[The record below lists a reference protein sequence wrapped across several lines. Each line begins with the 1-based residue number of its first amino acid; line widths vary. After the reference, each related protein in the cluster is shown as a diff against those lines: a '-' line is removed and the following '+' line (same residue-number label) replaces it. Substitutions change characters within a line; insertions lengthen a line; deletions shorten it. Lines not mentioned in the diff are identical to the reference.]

1 MLDVKNIH
9 LIGIGGAGMT
19 SLANILV
26 EAGYNVSGSDIKT
39 FSKSKELEKKRV
51 KIYIGHSA
59 SNIDNS
65 DLVVFSSAIPESNI
79 EIIEARKRGIP
90 SLHRM
95 DMITLLFREKDIIGV
110 AGTHGKTTT
119 TSMISKMLIDNKIDA
134 SFYVGGESKDVP
146 FGSHFGKD
154 RYLVLETDEH
164 DLSFLKITP
173 YIPVVL
179 NVDRDHLSMD
189 GPFKGNFSLL
199 KDAFKRFME
208 SSSSHKVILSLDD
221 DFLKDYSKSTKIEVL
236 SFSLKDRNATLFAKN
251 IEINGLNTS
260 CDIFLNGKNVGR
272 LKLKIPGEKNILNAM
287 ASFLVGY
294 QLNLQPEE
302 ILLSLSEFKGTKR
315 RFEILYDEK
324 FTIIDDHADH
334 PTEIEVTLKTAKEVF
349 KDRRIILVL
358 EPHRYS
364 RVAMLFKEY
373 AESIREA
380 DIVFL
385 LPLDPA
391 DEREISGINT
401 EKIYTEAKLLY
412 PDKKIYY
419 LESEHVIKNLVNLIK
434 RDDVVIFMGPG
445 KIKNLAKEF
454 LGEIK

>member
-39 FSKSKELEKKRV
+39 FSKSKELEKKGV

-90 SLHRM
+90 SFHRM

-189 GPFKGNFSLL
+189 GPFKGSFSLL

-208 SSSSHKVILSLDD
+208 SSSSHKVILNLDD
-221 DFLKDYSKSTKIEVL
+221 DFLKDYSKTAKTEVL

-334 PTEIEVTLKTAKEVF
+334 PTEIEVTLKTTKEVF
-349 KDRRIILVL
+349 KDRREIEVDSFRGLLVDYL
-358 EPHRYS
+358 RKKNVYIVIRGLRAVS
-364 RVAMLFKEY
+364 DFEY
-373 AESIREA
+373 EFQMALINRK
-380 DIVFL
+380 L
-385 LPLDPA
+385 NP
-391 DEREISGINT
+391 EIET
-401 EKIYTEAKLLY
+401 
-412 PDKKIYY
+412 
-419 LESEHVIKNLVNLIK
+419 
-434 RDDVVIFMGPG
+434 IFMMPKEEFFYISSSLVKEIAELKG
-445 KIKNLAKEF
+445 NLSYF
-454 LGEIK
+454 VPEIVEKKLREKFS